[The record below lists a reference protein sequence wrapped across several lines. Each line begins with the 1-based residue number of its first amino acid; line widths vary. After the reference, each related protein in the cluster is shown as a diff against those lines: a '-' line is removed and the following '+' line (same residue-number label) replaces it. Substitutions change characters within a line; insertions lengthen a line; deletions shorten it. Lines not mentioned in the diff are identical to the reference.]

1 MKNPIY
7 KIITFISLI
16 NISVTKSYIHQGL
29 GHGTHYFSNL
39 REPYMDILPVSIERG
54 IKISNEYADNIF
66 KNKNI
71 YNNNHNKNNNF
82 LYKKLDYYGYGET
95 MREINAFEYLVHKDD
110 KNINCLLWKPKPRI
124 FNIMPEPLSLVIYSN
139 HNKNN
144 KKKQICVN
152 NVIFNPIWN
161 NDKIPLMELK
171 YALDSYFAKK
181 YNNEI
186 IDYTEVYTNNKN
198 IKDIWDNYYP

>member
-7 KIITFISLI
+7 NIITFISLI
-16 NISVTKSYIHQGL
+16 NVSKSYIHQGL

-39 REPYMDILPVSIERG
+39 REPYMDIIPVSIDYG

-95 MREINAFEYLVHKDD
+95 MREINAFEYLVYKNY
-110 KNINCLLWKPKPRI
+110 KNINCLLWKPNPRI
-124 FNIMPEPLSLVIYSN
+124 YSVSHEPLSLVVYS
-139 HNKNN
+139 KNIET
-144 KKKQICVN
+144 KQLQVN

-171 YALDSYFAKK
+171 YALDSYFEQK